1 MKTQMALRDYT
12 REFKK
17 NTQIALPI
25 ILGQLAHLLVALAD
39 NIMVGQ
45 LGKEQ
50 LAAVSLGNTLIFIA
64 MSVGIGFS
72 FAITPLVAE
81 ADAQKDT
88 NKVTSIFHNGLFL
101 CAISGVLLAIVLFIA
116 EPILY
121 YLDQPEEVVVLAI
134 PYMRWVSISL
144 IPLMLFQA
152 VKQFSDGLSKTVY
165 PMMASIL
172 ANVINIGVN
181 YIFIYGKLGM
191 PRLEVE
197 GAAIGTL
204 VARVLMFVLLWVVLS
219 RKALLKQHF
228 VNFKSYSSKT
238 VSKLMSIGFPTSLQ
252 MFFEVSLFTAAIFL
266 SGVIS
271 TESQAAN
278 QIALNLSALTFM
290 FGVGLGVTATIRL
303 GNQLGLKDIPALKRI
318 ARSTFLMSLIVGV
331 FFALLFISLNNFLP
345 TIYIEDPGVL
355 ELAAGLLIIAGIFQI
370 SDATQVT
377 LLGALRGLQDVWIPS
392 LICFTAYWIVGLP
405 ISYYLGIESD
415 YGVNGVWIGLL
426 FGLTTS
432 SILMYAR
439 YRYLLVKLFE
449 KH

>member
-1 MKTQMALRDYT
+1 MALRDYT

-318 ARSTFLMSLIVGV
+318 ARSIFLMSLIVGV

>member
-1 MKTQMALRDYT
+1 MALIDYT

-81 ADAQKDT
+81 ADAQKNTD
-88 NKVTSIFHNGLFL
+88 KVTSIFHNGLFL
-101 CAISGVLLAIVLFIA
+101 CTISGFLLAILLFIS

-121 YLDQPEEVVVLAI
+121 YLDQPEEVFVLAI

-165 PMMASIL
+165 PMIASIL
-172 ANVINIGVN
+172 ANVVNIGVN

-204 VARVLMFVLLWVVLS
+204 VSRVLMFALLWVVLS
-219 RKALLKQHF
+219 RQSNLKQHF

-252 MFFEVSLFTAAIFL
+252 MFFEVSLFTAGIFL
-266 SGVIS
+266 SGIIS

-318 ARSTFLMSLIVGV
+318 ARSIFLMSLIIGV
-331 FFALLFISLNNFLP
+331 FFALLFISFNNFLP

-405 ISYYLGIESD
+405 ISYYLGIKSD
-415 YGVNGVWIGLL
+415 YGVNGIWIGLL
-426 FGLTTS
+426 CGLTAS
-432 SILMYAR
+432 SLLMYAR
-439 YRYLLVKLFE
+439 YRYLLARLFKE
-449 KH
+449 Y